1 MLTVK
6 IQGQTVTDNSPEDR
20 EEFLRKVLDNMP
32 IVIFACDVNGR
43 VTMCEGGG
51 VGSGGLKGI
60 PLLGHPF
67 WEGGEDLNLLRR
79 HFAKALAGRSS
90 TFGASFSDRTF
101 YFHYAP
107 ILGDSEAVIGVTVVG
122 LDISM
127 QQVAEDENRQLS
139 AFIASLSHELRT
151 PLSTVI
157 GFAELLAAK
166 KAGPLNAKQEHYVN
180 YIGRGGQ
187 QLLNMVNHV
196 LDLSTV
202 KAGRMT
208 IESEPLDAV
217 TATRSALLQV
227 APMATA
233 KGVELSVDAGEP
245 TIRMVADPQRLHQ
258 ILLNLLSN
266 AIKFTPAGGLVTI
279 GVAQEDPET
288 TTFAVGDTGCGIS
301 ADNLDYI
308 FDEYRQVG
316 SGAARSSEGAGL
328 GLALSSQIAGLMG
341 GAVTVQSTVGQGSCF
356 TLHLPSI
363 FLAGPSRR
371 EPAKSRG
378 GRGRPALRSRPASG

>member
-1 MLTVK
+1 MTLNIPGRTVA
-6 IQGQTVTDNSPEDR
+6 DNSPE
-20 EEFLRKVLDNMP
+20 ESEGFLRKILDSMP
-32 IVIFACDVNGR
+32 IVIFACDLNGR

-51 VGSGGLKGI
+51 VGGSGVKGI

-67 WEGGEDLNLLRR
+67 WEGGEDLSLLRR
-79 HFAKALAGRSS
+79 HFAQALAGRSS
-90 TFGASFSDRTF
+90 SFEASFSDRTF
-101 YFHYAP
+101 HFHYAP
-107 ILGDSEAVIGVTVVG
+107 ILDDSGAAIGVSVVG

-157 GFAELLAAK
+157 GFADLLAAK

-196 LDLSTV
+196 LDLSKV

-208 IESEPLDAV
+208 IEAEPLDAV

-233 KGVELSVDAGEP
+233 KGLELFVDDGEP
-245 TIRMVADPQRLHQ
+245 TIRMVVDPQRLQQ

-308 FDEYRQVG
+308 FDEYRQLG

-328 GLALSSQIAGLMG
+328 GLALSRQIAGLMG
-341 GAVTVQSTVGQGSCF
+341 GDVTVQSTVGQGSCF
-356 TLHLPSI
+356 TLRLPSI
-363 FLAGPSRR
+363 FLAGQARR
-371 EPAKSRG
+371 EPARSRG
-378 GRGRPALRSRPASG
+378 GWGRPVRRSSAASG